1 MDNVSELH
9 RRIEFTSTV
18 APTPRRATTSRPR
31 TCSGWAVST
40 PPTSSWASSAHGSDA
55 RPVDLAWLPH
65 LQLFGVSS
73 SVVRDDEPDARS
85 GPSAAAR
92 PYQQC
97 GAHRR
102 GGAPST
108 LRGPRAPL
116 RRVRPEAGFAWSDHH
131 RRPRAGQEVH
141 SGVGP
146 PGWAIGRWS
155 GPRDTAR
162 SELHAGSG
170 PHHPQA
176 RSQHI

>member
-9 RRIEFTSTV
+9 RRIEFTIDGRAYTTTDYNQP
-18 APTPRRATTSRPR
+18 AADLLRLGGLDPAHFELGELGPRLRRAARRSR
-31 TCSGWAVST
+31 C
-40 PPTSSWASSAHGSDA
+40 
-55 RPVDLAWLPH
+55 LPQP
-65 LQLFGVSS
+65 QLFGVSS

-92 PYQQC
+92 PCQRC

-102 GGAPST
+102 GGALST
-108 LRGPRAPL
+108 LRGQRAPL

-146 PGWAIGRWS
+146 PAWAIGRWS